1 MLKTDRIHLTA
12 EDGHSFS
19 AYSARPR
26 GKAKGGLVILQE
38 IFGVNHHIRSV
49 VDGFAR
55 DGYAAIA
62 PAVFDRVQTDYE
74 ADYDPIAVEA
84 GREVVMA
91 LGSEGPLMDIDAAIQ
106 TLKPDGQVG
115 VVGYCWGGTFAWLAA
130 SRLKPAAAVAYYG
143 GRIPDLLDE
152 KPTCPVMMHFGELD
166 AHIPMDAVASVRE
179 AHPEIPIHTYP
190 ARHGFN
196 CDERAEYDGPSA
208 KLARQRTIDFLAL
221 HVS

>member
-1 MLKTDRIHLTA
+1 M
-12 EDGHSFS
+12 GSMHSIQTFDHKATFD
-19 AYSARPR
+19 AYVATPE
-26 GKAKGGLVILQE
+26 GTPKAAIIVIQE

-55 DGYAAIA
+55 EGYSVTA
-62 PAVFDRVQTDYE
+62 PAVFDRIQSDYE
-74 ADYDPIAVEA
+74 ADYVPEAVAA

-91 LGSEGPLMDIDAAIQ
+91 LGNEGPLMDIDATIQ
-106 TLKPDGQVG
+106 SLKPNGQVG

-130 SRLKPAAAVAYYG
+130 TRLRPAAAVAYYG

-152 KPTCPVMMHFGELD
+152 KPSCPVMMHFGELD
-166 AHIPMDAVASVRE
+166 AHIPMDSVAAVRQAF
-179 AHPEIPIHTYP
+179 PDIPIHTYP

-196 CDERAEYDGPSA
+196 CDERAEYDAPSA
-208 KLARQRTIDFLAL
+208 KQARERTLEFLKL